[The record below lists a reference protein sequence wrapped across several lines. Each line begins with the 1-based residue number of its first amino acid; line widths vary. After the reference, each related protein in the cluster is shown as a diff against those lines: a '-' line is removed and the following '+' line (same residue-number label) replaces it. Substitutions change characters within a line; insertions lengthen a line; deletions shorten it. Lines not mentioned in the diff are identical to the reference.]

1 MTIKEYIIK
10 NLPNFNWNILPQ
22 IFAENGVEMNEE
34 IEVYLKE
41 TPGNTNWNITK
52 QLFENDKQ
60 VVFSGTIVTTQIVYN
75 MGSSYVTGLIP
86 NTLVKGAVL
95 ELTINN
101 TVYKLPRN
109 TYNNP
114 YYYTGSEY
122 NGYYYG
128 TDEIYPGGYPKCIN
142 NQFGGFGIMTDGTD
156 TLLVTTEPGT
166 YNIIIKE
173 TDENTFSFYK
183 ADFSIVNN
191 ELSPGS
197 PEFTKYNPY
206 TINNMFTEDATIRVI
221 FDNQSYELS
230 KDDTIGVIYGGHDG
244 PYPKLDDYPFMLECI
259 SNKNGKKINIY
270 AEDGSHSIDIIRF
283 VQIND

>member
-1 MTIKEYIIK
+1 MQIKDYITK
-10 NLPNFNWNILPQ
+10 NLPSLNWNILPQ
-22 IFAENGVEMNEE
+22 IFEENNVELTEE
-34 IEVYLKE
+34 IEVYLRN
-41 TPGNTNWNITK
+41 TPENTNWSILE
-52 QLFENDKQ
+52 QLGGNDKQ
-60 VVFSGTIVTTQIVYN
+60 IVFSGTIVTTRIVYS
-75 MGSSYVTGLIP
+75 MGSSYVAGPIP

-114 YYYTGSEY
+114 LYYTGSEY

-128 TDEIYPGGYPKCIN
+128 TDEKDSGNYPKCIN
-142 NQFGGFGIMTDGTD
+142 NQFGGFGIMTDGTN
-156 TLLVTTEPGT
+156 TSLITTEPGT

-173 TDENTFSFYK
+173 TDENTYSFYK

-197 PEFTKYNPY
+197 PEYAKYNPY
-206 TINNMFTEDATIRVI
+206 TINNMFIEDTMIRVI

-230 KDDTIGVIYGGHDG
+230 KDDTFGVIYGGHDMM
-244 PYPKLDDYPFMLECI
+244 YPKLDDYPFMLSCI
-259 SNKNGKKINIY
+259 SNHNGKKINIY

-283 VQIND
+283 VQISD